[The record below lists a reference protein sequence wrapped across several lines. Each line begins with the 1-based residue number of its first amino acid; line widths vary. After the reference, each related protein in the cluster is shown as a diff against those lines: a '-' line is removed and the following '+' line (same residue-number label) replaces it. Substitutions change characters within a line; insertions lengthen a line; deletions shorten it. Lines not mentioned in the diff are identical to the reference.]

1 MRVMLGKSAKT
12 YTTGEG
18 GKLDGVAT
26 LVTDLA
32 RSYSTTKQNPHMCNQ
47 TLYVAIYD
55 LVKWRISVGEGLLQM
70 GLPSKEAAQLTD
82 PGKDG
87 IYKETDT

>member
-1 MRVMLGKSAKT
+1 MVTPPLSKIHT
-12 YTTGEG
+12 C
-18 GKLDGVAT
+18 AT
-26 LVTDLA
+26 NHFTAPL
-32 RSYSTTKQNPHMCNQ
+32 
-47 TLYVAIYD
+47 YD

-87 IYKETDT
+87 ISTRCCTDRVHLKGGLAGAGVYLEYQEHLK